1 MRGGAQFVVARRGCV
16 RFADE
21 TLPAL
26 ERAIGI
32 DWYTSYGTDV
42 DLAALNLCRLRR
54 AGASLG
60 GSIEHG
66 DEAVRRVLGS
76 GKPSG
81 AVLDREP
88 RDLVHGRERF
98 SRRRGALVP
107 GHAGR
112 DELAVAPPEQEDEWC
127 ECGGREVRRESDATS
142 PLALDHGR
150 PGPRRSRA

>member
-1 MRGGAQFVVARRGCV
+1 MRGGAQFVVAGEDAS

-21 TLPAL
+21 TLTVL

-66 DEAVRRVLGS
+66 DEAVRRVL
-76 GKPSG
+76 
-81 AVLDREP
+81 A
-88 RDLVHGRERF
+88 
-98 SRRRGALVP
+98 
-107 GHAGR
+107 
-112 DELAVAPPEQEDEWC
+112 Q
-127 ECGGREVRRESDATS
+127 TS
-142 PLALDHGR
+142 PQALAWIA
-150 PGPRRSRA
+150 SRAISYMDENGFPDAVSLWFPETPDETS